1 MEWIRKILLA
11 LLLALLFVPGLRAQS
26 IKLRCSVRD
35 ALGPLAGAVVQVKG
49 ADNGAVTDLDGNA
62 ELYGV
67 PESGVVVVTML
78 GYVTEEVPVGGRS
91 EISVLLKEDS
101 EVLDEVVVIGY
112 GTAKRKDYTGSV
124 TSVRLENSPIAL
136 AGNSNAL
143 ESVKGNVA
151 GLDIGATNSA
161 GGQPS
166 MQLRGQKSISGGN
179 APLIVLDGVL
189 FCGGINDISP
199 NDIASIDVLKD
210 ASSAAA
216 FGSRSANGVLIITT
230 KKGTSSKPLISFN
243 ASSAVQTWANK
254 PQMKSGDAYVASVLA
269 RNDTEDFSWMSPQEY
284 ANYFAGNE
292 TDWLDYAT
300 RIGLKQDYQISVS
313 GAAPK
318 VNYYISSAYAS
329 NNGIVK
335 GDDFSRV
342 SLLGKLS
349 SEVTSWLT
357 LSVDAAY
364 TRQDYS
370 GIAANIQT
378 AYYLSP
384 YGTPWRDGST
394 ELEKYPMTESD
405 GLQNPLWQA
414 DDTRRQE
421 KDLSHNYRLNAS
433 ILLKAPWVEGL
444 TFRASYSLNDTRRE
458 ASDFRK
464 ESYFVRE
471 GAFDDAS
478 RYSAS
483 EYLSLL
489 TNAAGSV
496 SNEVKHTNV
505 LDFIL
510 NYTKEIGRHSVDATL
525 VSTRDFSTYDKQVM
539 SGSDFAA
546 NGNTSLGI
554 SGLHKATEQTINY
567 DGTATNNVGYL
578 ARVMYSYD
586 DRYSFTASYRRDGSS
601 VFGTDHKWGNFYSVG
616 AAWNPTNEAF
626 YPASA
631 RRILSAL
638 KLKVSWG
645 KNGNQAIA
653 AFSTLSPVT
662 NGQSSGIRYEF
673 EGSEIHYGMGVSSLG
688 NPELG
693 WESTSALNAGLESSW
708 LGGRL
713 DFDVDAYYSQTK
725 DQIFTRKIPVMTG
738 YSTMKSSMGQVDNV
752 GVEATLRSVNVRSGL
767 FRWSSGLTF
776 WLNRNKLVHLYG
788 EDLDGDGREDD
799 DVSNSLFIGKSL
811 GAIYGYAQCGIVQKD
826 DVDYIGI
833 YSAKPGNPKYMDFN
847 HDDAI
852 TAEDRTILGYS
863 SPSFRLNLSNT
874 FQYGNFEL
882 YAMITGVFGGNGYY
896 LRSNPNAFRVNGFG
910 YATCNVIDIQWW
922 SDDNPT
928 DIYPAASFSSDGR
941 FIGLQDRTFV
951 RLQDVSLSYNFRSE
965 LLRRAGISKLMV
977 FVSGKNLLTLT
988 NWVGDDPETGS
999 TVLSATMP
1007 VARSVNVGVNLSF

>member
-1 MEWIRKILLA
+1 MAYRTKLILTLLPL
-11 LLLALLFVPGLRAQS
+11 LLLAVSLRAAD
-26 IKLRCSVRD
+26 IRVRCTVRD
-35 ALGPLAGAVVQVKG
+35 ASGPLAGAVVQVKG
-49 ADNGAVTDLDGNA
+49 TDNGAVTDLDGNA
-62 ELYGV
+62 ELSGV
-67 PESGVVVVTML
+67 PERGVLVVSML
-78 GYVTEEVPVGGRS
+78 GYVSEELPVDGRR
-91 EISVLLKEDS
+91 EIAVSLREDS
-101 EVLDEVVVIGY
+101 EMLSEVVVIGY

-124 TSVRLENSPIAL
+124 TSVRLENSPISL
-136 AGNSNAL
+136 AGNTNAL

-179 APLIVLDGVL
+179 SPLIVLDGVL
-189 FCGGINDISP
+189 FCGGINDINP

-230 KKGTSSKPLISFN
+230 KRGTSAKPLISLN

-254 PQMKSGDAYVASVLA
+254 PRMKTGDAYVASVLA
-269 RNDTEDFSWMSPQEY
+269 RNETDDFSWMSPQEY
-284 ANYFAGNE
+284 NNYYEGNE

-300 RIGLKQDYQISVS
+300 RTGVKQDYQLSVS

-329 NNGIVK
+329 NKGIVK

-349 SEVTSWLT
+349 SDITGWLT

-384 YGTPWRDGST
+384 YGTPYRAGGT
-394 ELEKYPMTESD
+394 EIEKYPMTESD

-414 DDTRRQE
+414 DASRRQE

-433 ILLKAPWVEGL
+433 VLLKAPWVEGL

-458 ASDFRK
+458 AGDFRK

-471 GAFDDAS
+471 GAFDDES
-478 RYSAS
+478 RYSAR

-489 TNAAGSV
+489 ANAAGSV

-510 NYTKEIGRHSVDATL
+510 NFSREFGSHSVDATL

-539 SGSDFAA
+539 SGSDFSA

-554 SGLHKATEQTINY
+554 SGLHKATEQTINF

-578 ARVMYSYD
+578 ARLMYSYD

-601 VFGTDHKWGNFYSVG
+601 VFGAGHKWGNFYSVG
-616 AAWNPTNEAF
+616 AAWNLTNEAF

-631 RRILSAL
+631 RRVLSSL
-638 KLKVSWG
+638 KLKLSWG
-645 KNGNQAIA
+645 KNGNQALS

-673 EGSEIHYGMGVSSLG
+673 EGSDIHYGMGVSSLG

-693 WESTSALNAGLESSW
+693 WESTSALNAGIESSW
-708 LGGRL
+708 LEGRL
-713 DFDVDAYYSQTK
+713 GLDVDAYYSQTR

-738 YSTMKSSMGQVDNV
+738 YSSMKSSMGRVDNT
-752 GVEATLRSVNVRSGL
+752 GLEATLRSVNVRCGGFS
-767 FRWSSGLTF
+767 WTSGLTF
-776 WLNRNKLVHLYG
+776 WLNRNRLVHLYG

-833 YSAKPGNPKYMDFN
+833 YNAKPGNPKYMDFN

-874 FQYGNFEL
+874 LQYKNFEL
-882 YAMITGVFGGNGYY
+882 YLMVTGVFGGNGYY

-922 SDDNPT
+922 SEDNPT
-928 DIYPAASFSSDGR
+928 DVYPAASFSSDGR

-951 RLQDVSLSYNFRSE
+951 RLQDVSLSYNFRSD
-965 LLRRAGISKLMV
+965 LLRRAGISKLMA

-988 NWVGDDPETGS
+988 RWVGDDPETGS

-1007 VARSVNVGVNLSF
+1007 VARSVNLGVNLSF